1 MQHRRWRIRASGYG
15 IGSEQ
20 VDGNDPVAMLAV
32 MDEAARFVRS
42 GNGPVVVEA
51 HTYRIDAHTNADD
64 ATRYRDSAE
73 VEAWLGRDPLPR
85 LEKYL
90 RANDLIDD
98 AFVESLTEEAEAEA
112 ATLQRAGNEC
122 RPPARSARS
131 VPVRLRRADT
141 AIA

>member
-1 MQHRRWRIRASGYG
+1 MAHKGVGYG

-73 VEAWLGRDPLPR
+73 VEAWLGARIR
-85 LEKYL
+85 
-90 RANDLIDD
+90 
-98 AFVESLTEEAEAEA
+98 
-112 ATLQRAGNEC
+112 C
-122 RPPARSARS
+122 RVSKSICAQ
-131 VPVRLRRADT
+131 T
-141 AIA
+141 I